1 MLDKRLKE
9 HMRYYIN
16 AEVATLIA
24 ESRKI
29 SSMDGLRVLLDSKT
43 YRMQGNDGGR
53 SLERVGQPQ
62 HHTKN
67 LRLLLAISYG
77 TN

>member
-43 YRMQGNDGGR
+43 YRM
-53 SLERVGQPQ
+53 
-62 HHTKN
+62 
-67 LRLLLAISYG
+67 
-77 TN
+77 